1 MDSVLE
7 QASQAARVIRNT
19 LGEHFDIAVVLGS
32 GLGGLADKLF
42 DKQEL
47 DYSKIPHFPT
57 STVSSHAG
65 KLMSGVLGGKR
76 VLLMAG
82 RFHFYEGYT
91 FAQTAFPVRV
101 MSLLNIPYLLVTNA
115 AGGIDTSFVPGDLMC
130 IADHIKFFSD
140 SPARGEHI
148 PEFGP
153 RFFDL
158 SEAYSKE
165 LRQIAFQCAEEL
177 SIPLKQ
183 GVYAFMPGPQFETP
197 AEIRMLRTLGAHAVG
212 MSTVAEVIAAN
223 QCGIK
228 VLGISCI
235 SNMAA
240 GVLDQPITDEE
251 VVEVAGRISHRFQA
265 LVTSIIAHI
274 PE

>member
-1 MDSVLE
+1 MEDAVIM
-7 QASQAARVIRNT
+7 AKQAADAIRQAVGDGFEVCVI
-19 LGEHFDIAVVLGS
+19 LGS
-32 GLGGLADKLF
+32 GLGGLAEKLT

-47 DYSKIPHFPT
+47 SYTKIPHFPR
-57 STVSSHAG
+57 STVESHAG
-65 KLMSGVLGGKR
+65 KLLAGTLEGKR
-76 VLLMAG
+76 VLFLSG

-101 MSLLNIPYLLVTNA
+101 MKMLGGPRLIVTNA
-115 AGGIDTSFVPGDLMC
+115 AGGVNETFAPGDLMC
-130 IADHIKFFSD
+130 ISDHIKFFSD
-140 SPARGEHI
+140 SPSRGNPM

-158 SEAYSKE
+158 SHAYSPRLRE
-165 LRQIAFQCAEEL
+165 LARRCADEL
-177 SIPLKQ
+177 SIPLKE

-197 AEIRMLRTLGAHAVG
+197 AEIRMLRLLGADAVG

-223 QCGIK
+223 QCGIE

-240 GVLDQPITDEE
+240 GVLPQPVTDEE
-251 VVEVAGRISHRFQA
+251 VVEVAGRVAQTFQA
-265 LVTSIIAHI
+265 LIAAIIRRM
-274 PE
+274 